1 MTDLCRNTYYNLKF
15 DVTRSEHLIP
25 YLVLISQRAEHL
37 KKKFP
42 VKSPIA
48 LVKLCNCYQKHCVCV
63 CRTRTCVY
71 ALTLGL
77 CAFPVYLSKLCLILR
92 PPNWYASLLDEFH
105 YLAYFI
111 YLNKLFSNYGL

>member
-48 LVKLCNCYQKHCVCV
+48 LVKLCNCYQRHCVCV
-63 CRTRTCVY
+63 PHAYVCLCFNFGLMCFSSLFVE
-71 ALTLGL
+71 ALLNFET
-77 CAFPVYLSKLCLILR
+77 PKLVC
-92 PPNWYASLLDEFH
+92 F
-105 YLAYFI
+105 FI
-111 YLNKLFSNYGL
+111 R